1 MKTYKNKYILPV
13 LAAALYCMTAAGF
26 GQKDSTITLPWNE
39 QRTYYQTT
47 GSYLS
52 IKGSSLDGKMMG
64 DLRNRLTGLITG
76 LDVTELA
83 GGFEASGYAMYTMN
97 TNKLAMK
104 MRGCSNLMCIVND
117 MYIPFSQLLLDPNQI
132 ESITVLS
139 DVADRAKYG
148 PLASD
153 GALLIRTKQ
162 GGYNTPMR
170 ITVDM
175 ESGVSFA
182 GRVSEWVNGVDYA
195 RMNNDAR
202 AVSGYDV
209 LFAPEAISGFG
220 KNDPYDMQYP
230 NVDYKSL
237 MYKNSYPI
245 SRAGVSFYGG
255 GNSVKYSFALNGL
268 YSGDLVKGGSQ
279 SDFSKF
285 TISTGL
291 AAKIGRYI
299 EVGVDFSTLLSFN
312 RYTRVDWNSYRIVPA
327 VSFPLTMGTV
337 ESGSAEGDEGLLGTT
352 IYGVSRTFPDNYYAL
367 LKEGGFRTE
376 RLRTGLL
383 NASVNVDLSW
393 LLKGLKS
400 RTWLSTSNFVQT
412 TVGKNNDYLAFYW
425 ERTTGKDLISTHK
438 GSKASGKVMLSQ
450 YTVQGLGFYE
460 RLSYDRLFGKHNV
473 SAGATFALNNT
484 SNKSTSYNQRQL
496 YSVFDASYSYADK
509 YIVELVG
516 QYAGSF
522 RFNKAHRYVF
532 LPSAGLAWVASNEN
546 FLKNANWLDNL
557 KIHGQA
563 GLIGQSGLFGQPYL
577 YQGDYSFA
585 NGMWYG
591 ALTDQ
596 NVWFGDQRWVAQT
609 TTMNR
614 MPNKNLGWPKIFQ
627 ADAGI
632 DWDFLGVLSFRAN
645 AYYRRTE
652 GTIANISSAVPGVF
666 GIKDVELYDN
676 YTSNSAR
683 GIDFSLDY
691 NQSFGDFRVM
701 AGVSTS
707 TWEIKYEKIVND
719 DYLYD
724 YQKKTGTPTDS
735 YWGFR
740 CIGKYTDPSQ
750 LTSLPAYSV
759 DAQVGDLIYEDVNND
774 GLVDEND
781 RVNLGHTSP
790 RLRYAVRLGFAWKN
804 LEINAVGTGNAF
816 YKTAM
821 TNEYFW
827 NGWGDGNYSA
837 FVRDNL
843 GGAYP
848 RLDYVQSKNNFV
860 ASDFWL
866 RNGGWFKVQDVEIA
880 YTLPLKKGA
889 LRSIRFSVKGQ
900 NLATVSGIKDV
911 DPESIDAGVSS
922 YPLMRSFSGGIK
934 LNF

>member
-1 MKTYKNKYILPV
+1 M

-337 ESGSAEGDEGLLGTT
+337 ESGC
-352 IYGVSRTFPDNYYAL
+352 
-367 LKEGGFRTE
+367 
-376 RLRTGLL
+376 
-383 NASVNVDLSW
+383 
-393 LLKGLKS
+393 
-400 RTWLSTSNFVQT
+400 
-412 TVGKNNDYLAFYW
+412 
-425 ERTTGKDLISTHK
+425 
-438 GSKASGKVMLSQ
+438 
-450 YTVQGLGFYE
+450 
-460 RLSYDRLFGKHNV
+460 
-473 SAGATFALNNT
+473 
-484 SNKSTSYNQRQL
+484 
-496 YSVFDASYSYADK
+496 
-509 YIVELVG
+509 
-516 QYAGSF
+516 
-522 RFNKAHRYVF
+522 
-532 LPSAGLAWVASNEN
+532 
-546 FLKNANWLDNL
+546 
-557 KIHGQA
+557 
-563 GLIGQSGLFGQPYL
+563 
-577 YQGDYSFA
+577 
-585 NGMWYG
+585 
-591 ALTDQ
+591 
-596 NVWFGDQRWVAQT
+596 
-609 TTMNR
+609 
-614 MPNKNLGWPKIFQ
+614 
-627 ADAGI
+627 
-632 DWDFLGVLSFRAN
+632 
-645 AYYRRTE
+645 
-652 GTIANISSAVPGVF
+652 
-666 GIKDVELYDN
+666 
-676 YTSNSAR
+676 R
-683 GIDFSLDY
+683 G
-691 NQSFGDFRVM
+691 
-701 AGVSTS
+701 
-707 TWEIKYEKIVND
+707 
-719 DYLYD
+719 
-724 YQKKTGTPTDS
+724 
-735 YWGFR
+735 
-740 CIGKYTDPSQ
+740 
-750 LTSLPAYSV
+750 
-759 DAQVGDLIYEDVNND
+759 
-774 GLVDEND
+774 
-781 RVNLGHTSP
+781 
-790 RLRYAVRLGFAWKN
+790 
-804 LEINAVGTGNAF
+804 
-816 YKTAM
+816 
-821 TNEYFW
+821 
-827 NGWGDGNYSA
+827 
-837 FVRDNL
+837 
-843 GGAYP
+843 
-848 RLDYVQSKNNFV
+848 
-860 ASDFWL
+860 
-866 RNGGWFKVQDVEIA
+866 
-880 YTLPLKKGA
+880 
-889 LRSIRFSVKGQ
+889 
-900 NLATVSGIKDV
+900 
-911 DPESIDAGVSS
+911 
-922 YPLMRSFSGGIK
+922 
-934 LNF
+934 